1 MSSSSELRLR
11 VGEATD
17 LTPTVRRFVLRD
29 PSGSALPPYEPGAHL
44 VVTTPAGHKR
54 SYSLV
59 EPGGAQPRE
68 YVVCVRRDDGG
79 RGGSVSMHE
88 DVVVDSDLVVSAP
101 ANRFPLEPSSRY
113 LFIAGGIGITP
124 IRAMVRR
131 LRAEGR
137 TGVRLLYLTLSATDT
152 PFLTEFDGPED
163 TVHHSDDRGLL
174 DLWPY
179 LAVPDDDLRVYCCGP
194 DPLMR
199 AVRTLTAHWR
209 MSRIHMEEFAAGH
222 TGMSLPFTA
231 VWAPDGRRVDVPAH
245 LSLLAA
251 LRRDGVRVESS
262 CEAGV
267 CGTCRLAVLDGEA
280 DHRDSVSTEEERLA
294 SMVACV
300 SRARSPEIVVGPY
313 ESEESA

>member
-1 MSSSSELRLR
+1 
-11 VGEATD
+11 
-17 LTPTVRRFVLRD
+17 
-29 PSGSALPPYEPGAHL
+29 

-59 EPGGAQPRE
+59 EPGGARPRE
-68 YVVCVRRDDGG
+68 YVVCVRRDGDG
-79 RGGSVSMHE
+79 RGGSVSMHD
-88 DVVVDSDLVVSAP
+88 DVVAGTDLMVSAP
-101 ANRFPLEPSSRY
+101 ANRFPLEPSPRY

-137 TGVRLLYLTLSATDT
+137 TGVRLLYLTLSAAET
-152 PFLTEFDGPED
+152 PFLREFDGPED

-179 LAVPDDDLRVYCCGP
+179 LAVPDDDVRVYCCGP
-194 DPLMR
+194 APLMR

-280 DHRDSVSTEEERLA
+280 DHRDSVSTEKERL
-294 SMVACV
+294 SSVVACV
-300 SRARSPEIVVGPY
+300 SRARSSEIVVGPY
-313 ESEESA
+313 ENYENEESA